1 MAHDPARRLSP
12 ALHVRHDEM
21 PRDPHPLQDHADVR
35 PDNGNTYGMRE
46 PILCAIRPR
55 PQQETRHMRV
65 AVLGAGVIGVSAAWH
80 LARAG
85 AEVIVLER
93 RDGPALETS
102 FANAG
107 QVSPGY
113 STPWA
118 APGIPLKAL
127 KWLFQRHAPLAIHPD
142 GSLRQWLWLARM
154 LGQCSAQRYATNK
167 RRMMRLA
174 EYSRDVLREL
184 RADAQLSYEQR
195 SLGTLQLFRSAAQL
209 DAAGRDVEV
218 LRGFGVPFDLL
229 GRDELARAEPAL
241 ARVAHRLSGGL
252 RLPNDETGDCHL
264 FATQLADRAAALGVR
279 FRYGTV
285 VSGLEVTGGSVTAVR
300 LGEERLAVDA
310 CVVALGSQTPAL
322 LAPLGIDVP
331 VYPVKGYSLTISVR
345 DESAAPVSTVLD
357 ETYKVAVTRFD
368 RRIRIGGMAE
378 LAGHDLTLRPRRRAT
393 LEKVVQDLFPGAGD
407 LAAGEFWTGLRPM
420 TPDSTPI
427 VGATPVS
434 GLFLDTGHGTLGWTM
449 AAGSGRLIA
458 DLVLARRPEIDPEGL
473 GIERYRPAA
482 PVRWVARPA
491 T

>member
-1 MAHDPARRLSP
+1 
-12 ALHVRHDEM
+12 
-21 PRDPHPLQDHADVR
+21 
-35 PDNGNTYGMRE
+35 
-46 PILCAIRPR
+46 
-55 PQQETRHMRV
+55 MRV
-65 AVLGAGVIGVSAAWH
+65 AVLGAGVIGVSTAWH

-85 AEVIVLER
+85 ADVVVLER
-93 RDGPALETS
+93 QSGPALETS

-127 KWLFQRHAPLAIHPD
+127 KWLFQRHAPLAIRPD
-142 GSLRQWLWLARM
+142 GSLDQWVWLARM
-154 LGQCSAQRYATNK
+154 LGQCTAERYAVNK

-184 RADAQLSYEQR
+184 RTAAQLSYEQR

-209 DAAGRDVEV
+209 EAAGRDVEV
-218 LRGFGVPFDLL
+218 LRSFGVPFELL
-229 GRDELARAEPAL
+229 GRDDLARAEPAL
-241 ARVAHRLSGGL
+241 SRVAHRLSGGL

-264 FATQLADRAAALGVR
+264 FTRQLAERAAAMGVQ
-279 FRYGTV
+279 FRYGSV
-285 VSGLEVTGGSVTAVR
+285 VSGLEVEGGDVVAVR
-300 LGEERLAVDA
+300 LAGERVAVDA
-310 CVVALGSQTPAL
+310 CVVALGSHTPAL
-322 LAPLGIDVP
+322 LAPLGIQVP
-331 VYPVKGYSLTISVR
+331 VYPVKGYSLTVPVR
-345 DESAAPVSTVLD
+345 DEASSPVSTVLD

-407 LAAGEFWTGLRPM
+407 LGAGEFWTGLRPM

-427 VGATPVS
+427 VGATPVG
-434 GLFLDTGHGTLGWTM
+434 GLFLNTGHGTLGWTM

-458 DLVLARRPEIDPEGL
+458 DVVLGHRPDIDPEGL
-473 GIERYRPAA
+473 GIERYRAVAPA
-482 PVRWVARPA
+482 RWIARPA